1 MRRPLI
7 YNPGPADLNIDI
19 AGRGLGDSRSPAPGC
34 AEMGETNVNE
44 KHAA

>member
-19 AGRGLGDSRSPAPGC
+19 ARRGLGEFRIPAPGC
-34 AEMGETNVNE
+34 AEIGETNVDE